1 MSYDKENITDYVKR
15 IGDGTVDSYAQIITN
30 IVSSPDY
37 HVDNPIEKKHK
48 ESAEYMD
55 SKYRSAYIGAI
66 AKLNAPNRFD
76 EKGLLK
82 REYELTDA
90 ERDALKY
97 YVPVENTSINND
109 VNGRKIR

>member
-1 MSYDKENITDYVKR
+1 MEGKVMSYDKEDFAT
-15 IGDGTVDSYAQIITN
+15 
-30 IVSSPDY
+30 
-37 HVDNPIEKKHK
+37 KKQREH
-48 ESAEYMD
+48 SEYME
-55 SKYRSAYIGAI
+55 SKYRSSYIGAI

-90 ERDALKY
+90 EKDALKY
-97 YVPVENTSINND
+97 YVPVKNTIINND